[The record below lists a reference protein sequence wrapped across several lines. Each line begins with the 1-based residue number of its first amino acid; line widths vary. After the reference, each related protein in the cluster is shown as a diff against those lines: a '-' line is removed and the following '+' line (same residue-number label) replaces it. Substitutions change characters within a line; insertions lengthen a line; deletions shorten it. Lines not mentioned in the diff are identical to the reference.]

1 VQCTP
6 VTPCQPG
13 IELQVR
19 RPAYKALLHPLV
31 MALMQQY
38 RSHEV
43 YQQQLLQLVNTLL
56 AFVTRN
62 IALNRS
68 VQITENID

>member
-56 AFVTRN
+56 AFVTR